1 MALYIGNKK
10 FDGIITSH
18 STTIHTI
25 DTTDANA
32 TASDIINNKTAYV
45 NKQKVTGT
53 LILSNLYI
61 SETNTEPDASIG
73 NDGDLYFIKEV

>member
-18 STTIHTI
+18 STTIHTV

-32 TASDIINNKTAYV
+32 AASDIINNKTAYV
-45 NKQKVTGT
+45 NKQKITGT
-53 LILSNLYI
+53 LILSNFYV
-61 SETNTEPDASIG
+61 SENDTEPDSSIG
-73 NDGDLYFIKEV
+73 NDGDLYFIKGV

>member
-18 STTIHTI
+18 STTIH
-25 DTTDANA
+25 TTDANA

-61 SETNTEPDASIG
+61 SETDTEPDASIG